1 MPAPNQPTP
10 MTQFKDER
18 DSIMEQLHKA
28 GLLDFPELDDL
39 RIKQE
44 VGAGK
49 MPTPKSGMAPMITSV
64 PQADR

>member
-1 MPAPNQPTP
+1 MPAPDKPTP

-18 DSIMEQLHKA
+18 SSIMDDLHKA
-28 GLLDFPELDDL
+28 GLLDFPELDDV

-49 MPTPKSGMAPMITSV
+49 MPQPRSGMAPMITSV